1 MIQPPAKAENTE
13 GGEGDVARLCG
24 DHIHFRAEEARNHV
38 LVYVD
43 WEWIRAWKR
52 EELSRG
58 VRKKEKVN
66 RHHPYVYGSSN
77 TTFGS
82 YVKSGSII
90 WIWTCPEY
98 ADKPRIHR
106 LPPSLVARL
115 HVKKVVSWES
125 SDNPFRGLKTP
136 ERLKK
141 KWKWIGLGCPHCSAY
156 FPVNNV
162 FEVFRGLFSRDKKG
176 DERAILPER
185 GLPIAQNRSP
195 YYSLPS
201 LIRFPKRLGERG
213 VSNLIEH
220 ADAVA
225 GRQTVF
231 VSYCRAD
238 DRDNFAGHLV
248 EAMTERNLAP
258 WLDMKAIPDRLATG
272 AVKVDDVVLEQIFKD
287 GIRQASGFVALVGD
301 KYRSSRYAMEEW
313 EIAKEAAMNNP
324 NFVRRQISL
333 DDCRIRDPY
342 DSVPVVSGTPIEM
355 ADVVAEALAPTA
367 GES

>member
-1 MIQPPAKAENTE
+1 MIQPPTKDDNAE
-13 GGEGDVARLCG
+13 GGEGDVARLRG
-24 DHIHFRAEEARNHV
+24 DHIHFCAEEARDHV

-52 EELSRG
+52 EEASRG
-58 VRKKEKVN
+58 GRKKKETN
-66 RHHPYVYGSSN
+66 RHFPYVYGSSN

-82 YVKSGSII
+82 YVRNGSII

-115 HVKKVVSWES
+115 HIADVVPWES
-125 SDNPFRGLKTP
+125 IDNPFRDIKTP
-136 ERLKK
+136 ARLKK
-141 KWKWIGLGCPHCSAY
+141 RWKWIGLGCPHCSAY

-162 FEVFRGLFSRDKKG
+162 FEVFRELSSRNKNG

-185 GLPIAQNRSP
+185 GLPVAQDRSP
-195 YYSLPS
+195 YYSLPR
-201 LIRFPKRLGERG
+201 LIRFPKRLGEGG
-213 VSNLIEH
+213 VSHLIEH

-231 VSYCRAD
+231 LSYCRAD

-258 WLDMKAIPDRLATG
+258 WLDMKAVPDRLATG
-272 AVKVDDVVLEQIFKD
+272 AVKVDDLVLEQIFKD
-287 GIRQASGFVALVGD
+287 GIRQAKAFVALVGNN
-301 KYRSSRYAMEEW
+301 YRRSRYAMDEW
-313 EIAKEAAMNNP
+313 EIAKEAERDDPDFIRLQVSFDNCRVDEPNAPPTIEIGTAFETADAIADAMAH
-324 NFVRRQISL
+324 VR
-333 DDCRIRDPY
+333 D
-342 DSVPVVSGTPIEM
+342 
-355 ADVVAEALAPTA
+355 
-367 GES
+367 